1 MSKSI
6 EVQLKYSKP
15 IHHPVVKAD
24 DTALDCARRSGRLFV
39 LVTGLKSLSWD
50 KRMGTTSH

>member
-1 MSKSI
+1 MNKSI

-24 DTALDCARRSGRLFV
+24 DTALDCARRSWRFSV
-39 LVTGLKSLSWD
+39 LVAGLKSLSWD
-50 KRMGTTSH
+50 KRMETTSH